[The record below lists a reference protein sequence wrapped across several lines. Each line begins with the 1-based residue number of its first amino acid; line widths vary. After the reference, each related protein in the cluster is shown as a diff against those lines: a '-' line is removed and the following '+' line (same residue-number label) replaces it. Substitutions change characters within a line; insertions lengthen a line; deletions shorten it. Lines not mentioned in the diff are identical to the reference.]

1 MSVGG
6 EDVSSSLS
14 SDDCIVLQLF
24 SFGTYPVKS
33 RISVAIGINSERQKT
48 KIVRKYTTSFIF
60 NKRQIET
67 RVKLNCKIS
76 FLPHYT
82 IRIIMTPFIYR
93 PTL

>member
-14 SDDCIVLQLF
+14 SDDCIVFLLF

-48 KIVRKYTTSFIF
+48 KIVRKYTTSFIS
-60 NKRQIET
+60 T
-67 RVKLNCKIS
+67 RGRLKQESSSIVKSAFYHI
-76 FLPHYT
+76 
-82 IRIIMTPFIYR
+82 
-93 PTL
+93 TLFALL